1 MLKGKKIVI
10 GVTGGIAVYKA
21 VDIVSRLKKLGAEVN
36 VIMTKAAT
44 EFVTPL
50 TFQSLSHNP
59 VVVDMFGKAHYWD
72 VEHISLA
79 DKADL
84 MLIAPATANIIGK
97 IANGI
102 ADDMLSTTIMATK
115 AKVVLSP
122 AMNVN
127 MYNNPIFQENLS
139 YLKEKGYK
147 VIEADAGYLACGY
160 EGRGRLPDPEEIVNN
175 AVAYLLAQEE
185 DLKGKRIMITAGGTR
200 EELDPVRYLG
210 NNSSGKMGYS
220 LARMAKARG
229 ADVTLVSA
237 STELSPPKGVDIIIA
252 QSASHMYKEV
262 LENREGQDAIIMAAA
277 VADYRPKRR
286 LDSKLKKKEGP
297 LSLELDRTEDI
308 LASLGKDKKDQVLVG
323 FAAESDNIIE
333 NAESKLKRKKADLI
347 VANDISKDDTGFSS
361 DSNQVV
367 IISEDKEVE
376 IPKSNKLVIADKI
389 LDQLNILL

>member
-1 MLKGKKIVI
+1 MLDGKKVLV

-36 VIMTKAAT
+36 VIMTQAAT

-59 VVVDMFGKAHYWD
+59 VTVDMFGKANYWD

-84 MLIAPATANIIGK
+84 ALIAPATANIIGK

-115 AKVVLSP
+115 AKVLLCP

-147 VIEADAGYLACGY
+147 IIEADAGYLACGY
-160 EGRGRLPDPEEIVNN
+160 EGKGRLPNPEEIVNN
-175 AVAYLLAQEE
+175 AVAHLLAKEE
-185 DLKGKRIMITAGGTR
+185 DLKGKKVMITAGGTR

-210 NNSSGKMGYS
+210 NNSSGKMGYA

-229 ADVTLVSA
+229 ADVTLISA
-237 STELSPPKGVDIIIA
+237 QTNLEPPKGIDMVLAKSAA
-252 QSASHMYKEV
+252 QMYDAV
-262 LENREGQDAIIMAAA
+262 LDNREGQDVVIMAAA
-277 VADYRPKRR
+277 VADYRPKER

-297 LSLELDRTEDI
+297 FFIRARED
-308 LASLGKDKKDQVLVG
+308 
-323 FAAESDNIIE
+323 
-333 NAESKLKRKKADLI
+333 
-347 VANDISKDDTGFSS
+347 
-361 DSNQVV
+361 
-367 IISEDKEVE
+367 
-376 IPKSNKLVIADKI
+376 
-389 LDQLNILL
+389 